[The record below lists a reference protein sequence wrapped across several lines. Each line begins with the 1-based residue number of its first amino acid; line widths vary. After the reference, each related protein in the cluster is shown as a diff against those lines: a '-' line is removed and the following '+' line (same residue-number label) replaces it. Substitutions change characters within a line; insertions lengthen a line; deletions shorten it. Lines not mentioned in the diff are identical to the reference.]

1 MLRQPGSLYVS
12 KRSKTLVKVKTFYDA
27 EAKVIG
33 YEPGKV
39 WSHLVPLS
47 MKLIVFLE

>member
-12 KRSKTLVKVKTFYDA
+12 KRSKTLLKVKTFYDA

-39 WSHLVPLS
+39 GPHLVPLL